1 LLRCSVMR
9 RSSIAGALRSAVL
22 AALTVPALVSCG
34 GSGQTVDAGPLAGN
48 LGCAAKKMDGGS
60 AVGVISLCTRTY
72 PLVGYASSCD
82 PDDAG
87 ELTASQCDALCAPQI
102 PASCSVYDDFSESYV
117 SCFFGPCGIGRRPQG
132 LTAARASFGGATET
146 ARFLAETAYLEAAS
160 VGAFERLAREL
171 RAHGAPRR
179 LCDASRRAA
188 RDEIRHARV
197 TKELAERA
205 GGTVPQARVEPRSVR
220 SLEEIAIE
228 NAVEGCVRETFGAAI
243 GMMQAA
249 QAGDLHVRRAMKPI
263 ARDEARHAQLAWAVA
278 AWLEKKLDAQGR
290 ARVREAQASA
300 VEALMREAGFE
311 PDATLIQPLGIPN
324 AAQARVALGKLQA
337 SLWSR
342 AA

>member
-1 LLRCSVMR
+1 MD
-9 RSSIAGALRSAVL
+9 AGAL
-22 AALTVPALVSCG
+22 
-34 GSGQTVDAGPLAGN
+34 DAGNPECAVKKTDAGTVGIIPLCTRSYPLAG
-48 LGCAAKKMDGGS
+48 
-60 AVGVISLCTRTY
+60 
-72 PLVGYASSCD
+72 PASSCHPED
-82 PDDAG
+82 G
-87 ELTASQCDALCAPQI
+87 GQLTASQCAALCAPQV
-102 PASCSVYDDFSESYV
+102 PVSCTVYDDANGSYV
-117 SCFFGPCGIGRRPQG
+117 SCYFGPCVTGRRPQG
-132 LTAARASFGGATET
+132 LTAARASFGGSTET

-171 RAHGAPRR
+171 LAHGAPRR

-197 TKELAERA
+197 TKKLAERA
-205 GGTVPQARVEPRSVR
+205 GGTVPQGRVEPGSVR

-278 AWLEKKLDAQGR
+278 AWLEKKLDARGR
-290 ARVREAQASA
+290 ARVRQAQARA
-300 VEALMREAGFE
+300 VEALMRDADLE
-311 PDATLIQPLGIPN
+311 PNAALTQRLGIPN
-324 AAQARVALGKLQA
+324 AGQARVALGKLQA